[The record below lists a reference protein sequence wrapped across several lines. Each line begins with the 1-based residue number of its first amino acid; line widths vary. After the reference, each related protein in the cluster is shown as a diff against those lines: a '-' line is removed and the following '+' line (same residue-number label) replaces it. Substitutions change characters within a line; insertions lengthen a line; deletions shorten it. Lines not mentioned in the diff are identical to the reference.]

1 MLEFK
6 IGGVVVQATPDS
18 IKIIDS
24 YKIHKR
30 KEIKEAMCKILQ
42 IASIYKTKRSI
53 NSFVNEWRCHNRC
66 YNIGLFMTHTKD
78 CDLESK
84 QHLFMKIIYFIFG
97 MF

>member
-1 MLEFK
+1 MLEFET
-6 IGGVVVQATPDS
+6 GGVTVQATPNS
-18 IKIIDS
+18 IKIIDA

-30 KEIKEAMCKILQ
+30 KEITEVMRKILQ
-42 IASIYKTKRSI
+42 IASIYKTKRSV
-53 NSFVNEWRCHNRC
+53 NSLVNEWRCHNRC
-66 YNIGLFMTHTKD
+66 YNIGLFTSHTKD